1 MRVQITP
8 SEVGDL
14 NYSLVDF
21 RMSRAM
27 KFSYPETATLSF
39 TVHVA
44 GESTTENVCV
54 HCEVNLRVKGS

>member
-1 MRVQITP
+1 
-8 SEVGDL
+8 
-14 NYSLVDF
+14 
-21 RMSRAM
+21 MSRAM